1 MKKFCGGVL
10 AVVMMGH
17 LLQELS
23 GQCQSSGFSGCE
35 CNIMEACDV
44 QGNPRP
50 KLDNKSTG
58 YSPSGLEQFGNSLDK
73 KTKTV

>member
-23 GQCQSSGFSGCE
+23 GQCQSSGLSSCV
-35 CNIMEACDV
+35 CNIMEACDA
-44 QGNPRP
+44 QGKPRP

-73 KTKTV
+73 KTKPA